1 MRRPDPQPLARR
13 RAAAPAVGSPRI
25 DARPVRLFASV
36 ARAAAPSED
45 RGDFA
50 IEYAIVLPLFLAV
63 VIGMFQ
69 FGVIFTTQSL
79 MDNAAR
85 DAARLIRIGTFT
97 GSSGGYSSALTTAVC
112 NDLTVSGFNLVPSCS
127 SNIQIYVA
135 SAASSTPAGS
145 GFKTLV
151 PATITNGVMT
161 QTKAALSPKYD
172 VILEVGYQMPWVA
185 AFFSG
190 NAMLTSTLA
199 FQTEPY

>member
-1 MRRPDPQPLARR
+1 MRRPAPQPLAGH
-13 RAAAPAVGSPRI
+13 RADAVALASPRLGT
-25 DARPVRLFASV
+25 RLAKCV
-36 ARAAAPSED
+36 QAAAPSED
-45 RGDFA
+45 GGVVA
-50 IEYAIVLPLFLAV
+50 LEYAIVLSLFLAV

-85 DAARLIRIGTFT
+85 DAARLIRIGTLT
-97 GSSGGYSSALTTAVC
+97 GTSGNYSSALATTVC

-127 SNIQIYVA
+127 SKIQIYVA
-135 SAASSTPAGS
+135 TAASGTPAGS
-145 GFKTLV
+145 GFKTLA
-151 PATITNGVMT
+151 PATISNGVMT
-161 QTKAALSPKYD
+161 QTKGALSPKYD

>member
-1 MRRPDPQPLARR
+1 MRRPVPPPLAGR
-13 RAAAPAVGSPRI
+13 RAPAAARALPRLGARL
-25 DARPVRLFASV
+25 ARPLH
-36 ARAAAPSED
+36 AAAPSEQ
-45 RGDFA
+45 RGVVA
-50 IEYAIVLPLFLAV
+50 LEYAIVLSLFLAV

-85 DAARLIRIGTFT
+85 DVARLIRIGTFT
-97 GSSGGYSSALTTAVC
+97 GTSGSYSSALTTAVC
-112 NDLTVSGFNLVPSCS
+112 NDLTVSGLNLVPSCS
-127 SNIQIYVA
+127 SKIQIYVA

-145 GFKTLV
+145 GFKTLA
-151 PATITNGVMT
+151 PAAISNGVMT
-161 QTKAALSPKYD
+161 QTKASLSPKYD
-172 VILEVGYQMPWVA
+172 VILEIGYQMPWVA

>member
-1 MRRPDPQPLARR
+1 MRRPDPQLLARS
-13 RAAAPAVGSPRI
+13 RAAAPVVGSPRI
-25 DARPVRLFASV
+25 DARPVRLLASV

-50 IEYAIVLPLFLAV
+50 IEYAIVLPLFLTV

-97 GSSGGYSSALTTAVC
+97 GSSSGYSSALTTAVC

-127 SNIQIYVA
+127 SKIQIYVA
-135 SAASSTPAGS
+135 SAASSSPAGS
-145 GFKTLV
+145 GFKALA

-185 AFFSG
+185 AFLSG

>member
-1 MRRPDPQPLARR
+1 MRRPVPPPLAGR
-13 RAAAPAVGSPRI
+13 RAPAAARALPRLG
-25 DARPVRLFASV
+25 ARLAWPLH
-36 ARAAAPSED
+36 AAAPSEQ
-45 RGDFA
+45 RGVVA
-50 IEYAIVLPLFLAV
+50 LEYAIVLSLFLAV

-85 DAARLIRIGTFT
+85 DVARLIRIGTFT
-97 GSSGGYSSALTTAVC
+97 GTSGSYSSALTTAVC
-112 NDLTVSGFNLVPSCS
+112 NDLTVSGLNLVPSCS
-127 SNIQIYVA
+127 SKIQIYVA

-145 GFKTLV
+145 GFKTLA
-151 PATITNGVMT
+151 PAAISNGVMT
-161 QTKAALSPKYD
+161 QTKASLSPKYD
-172 VILEVGYQMPWVA
+172 VILEIGYQMPWVA